1 MEFRINHFQ
10 KFCGAPTKLESKQQP
25 SFPHIDQRSQ
35 LIPNAISGT
44 SGNQSNTPTIVCDR
58 LSIGYDFL
66 AVLYNDRALS
76 SSNCLFRNRARSRHY
91 KGSPY
96 SIAERRVPELIPVLG
111 SQPAGD
117 VGHKPDVRLPLLS
130 AKSAVTP
137 ATLKR
142 AATNFAA
149 W

>member
-1 MEFRINHFQ
+1 MTKLLRHWVIDGFCRSRISHITVIIVNNALRSTSSRNMEFRINHFQ

-44 SGNQSNTPTIVCDR
+44 SANQSNTPTIVCDR

-76 SSNCLFRNRARSRHY
+76 SSNCLFRNRARGTKKVAHT
-91 KGSPY
+91 
-96 SIAERRVPELIPVLG
+96 
-111 SQPAGD
+111 
-117 VGHKPDVRLPLLS
+117 RLPS
-130 AKSAVTP
+130 VGS
-137 ATLKR
+137 R
-142 AATNFAA
+142 S
-149 W
+149 